1 LPSSEAVFGRAPI
14 GRGNSARRFAQA
26 LRGVE
31 LMDAALSRIGMRDP
45 FEAPA

>member
-1 LPSSEAVFGRAPI
+1 LPSSEAAFGWALV
-14 GRGNSARRFAQA
+14 GRGNSARRFALA

-31 LMDAALSRIGMRDP
+31 LMDTALSRIGVRDP